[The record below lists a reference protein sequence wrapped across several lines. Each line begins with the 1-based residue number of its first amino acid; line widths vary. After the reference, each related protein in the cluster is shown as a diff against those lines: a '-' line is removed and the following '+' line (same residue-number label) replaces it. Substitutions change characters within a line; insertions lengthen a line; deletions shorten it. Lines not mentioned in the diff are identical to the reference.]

1 MKLTKHSHE
10 RETVFYQKIPQFYT
24 PKRDFA
30 LCLSFSFRHTCIK
43 TLNAYANIPFG
54 EYCKVLWPD
63 GGKVSQ
69 ETSPFKTQNLFLQ
82 L

>member
-1 MKLTKHSHE
+1 MGTL
-10 RETVFYQKIPQFYT
+10 
-24 PKRDFA
+24 
-30 LCLSFSFRHTCIK
+30 RHMQ
-43 TLNAYANIPFG
+43 YANIPFG

-69 ETSPFKTQNLFLQ
+69 ETLSFKTQNLFLE

>member
-1 MKLTKHSHE
+1 MELRTHSHE
-10 RETVFYQKIPQFYT
+10 RETIFYHKIPQFYT
-24 PKRDFA
+24 PKRYFA
-30 LCLSFSFRHTCIK
+30 LCLSFSLRHMR

-69 ETSPFKTQNLFLQ
+69 ETSPFKTQNLFLE